1 MKTVETL
8 TELWDT
14 LSSVERP
21 LGFVPTMGYLH
32 EGHLSLV
39 HKAREDNPSVVVS
52 IFTNPT
58 QFSPDEDLANY
69 PRDIERDLRLLDSAQ
84 TNVVWIPTTEIMY
97 PEGFQTWVEVED
109 LSKHLEGSFR
119 PTHFRGVTT
128 VVAKLF
134 NAVSPD
140 RAYFGQKDAQQAAV
154 IKQMTRDL
162 NYPLEIIVCPIIRE
176 HDGLAM
182 SSRNSYLNEKQ
193 RLAARCLSRGL
204 FSARD
209 AFLAD
214 ERNADVLKGI
224 VRDQVEGEPLA
235 DLQYVSCAD
244 PTTLLELEGEISS
257 CLISMAVYIGK
268 TRLIDNIFLGVT
280 S

>member
-1 MKTVETL
+1 
-8 TELWDT
+8 
-14 LSSVERP
+14 
-21 LGFVPTMGYLH
+21 
-32 EGHLSLV
+32 
-39 HKAREDNPSVVVS
+39 
-52 IFTNPT
+52 
-58 QFSPDEDLANY
+58 
-69 PRDIERDLRLLDSAQ
+69 
-84 TNVVWIPTTEIMY
+84 
-97 PEGFQTWVEVED
+97 
-109 LSKHLEGSFR
+109 
-119 PTHFRGVTT
+119 
-128 VVAKLF
+128 
-134 NAVSPD
+134 
-140 RAYFGQKDAQQAAV
+140 
-154 IKQMTRDL
+154 
-162 NYPLEIIVCPIIRE
+162 
-176 HDGLAM
+176 M